1 LCTRAPRLTEN
12 RKRRRE
18 RCSQCA
24 RLDQES
30 PPNNKKGLVASLTKT
45 HQRASYGLAPSFQAR
60 FTSIS
65 RLVARKPLAR
75 YGATQGRARS
85 RLAPPATLQI
95 SQWSW
100 GGVSSSCRRGINS
113 GCRLTFSGR
122 SCEHSVTG
130 SLQVDDFSLGISPI
144 PATAPDFFTEDTPT
158 ADWSGR
164 CSESGLLTTQL

>member
-1 LCTRAPRLTEN
+1 M
-12 RKRRRE
+12 
-18 RCSQCA
+18 SVA
-24 RLDQES
+24 RSALELDQES

-100 GGVSSSCRRGINS
+100 GG
-113 GCRLTFSGR
+113 
-122 SCEHSVTG
+122 SVPHVAEG
-130 SLQVDDFSLGISPI
+130 SI
-144 PATAPDFFTEDTPT
+144 PDVA
-158 ADWSGR
+158 
-164 CSESGLLTTQL
+164 

>member
-113 GCRLTFSGR
+113 GCRLTLQPHRLQGVIQNRGQIGLDYFEFSG
-122 SCEHSVTG
+122 EHGNDLLLPCAMVLASVHR
-130 SLQVDDFSLGISPI
+130 L
-144 PATAPDFFTEDTPT
+144 AP
-158 ADWSGR
+158 GNR
-164 CSESGLLTTQL
+164 YL